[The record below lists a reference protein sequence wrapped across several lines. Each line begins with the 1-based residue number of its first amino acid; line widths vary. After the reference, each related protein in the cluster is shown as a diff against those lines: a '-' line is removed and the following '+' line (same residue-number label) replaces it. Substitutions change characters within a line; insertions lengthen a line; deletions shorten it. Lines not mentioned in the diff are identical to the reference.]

1 MLNMQTNEERYTF
14 PKSERLRH
22 RTLVEGLFAEGKSL
36 YDYPLRLTW
45 RVLSEEALAGCFRDI
60 LPSGIAPLQM
70 MVTVPKKKRRKA
82 VDRVRMRRRVRDA
95 YRLPRRSLRALAES
109 IPEIRTLSLSI
120 VYIAQEDVSSE
131 KIRRKIDRLLSKIE
145 EQLRTTYLAE

>member
-82 VDRVRMRRRVRDA
+82 VDRRITAAPPVAARFGGEHTGDSHTLPLDSV
-95 YRLPRRSLRALAES
+95 YRPGGCVVGEDPTQDRPPAE
-109 IPEIRTLSLSI
+109 
-120 VYIAQEDVSSE
+120 
-131 KIRRKIDRLLSKIE
+131 
-145 EQLRTTYLAE
+145 